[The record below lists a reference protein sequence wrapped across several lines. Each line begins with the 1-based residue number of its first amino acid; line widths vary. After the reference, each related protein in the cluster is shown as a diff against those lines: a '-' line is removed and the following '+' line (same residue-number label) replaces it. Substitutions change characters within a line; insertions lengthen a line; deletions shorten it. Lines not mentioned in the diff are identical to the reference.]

1 MNRRDRKG
9 CNAIAGLF
17 LRALRFLALL
27 ALQLFS
33 PTLINPK
40 IAEADPFL
48 MGGPLLLQGLK
59 R

>member
-1 MNRRDRKG
+1 MANS
-9 CNAIAGLF
+9 
-17 LRALRFLALL
+17 LRSLRFLALL

-33 PTLINPK
+33 STLINQK

-48 MGGPLLLQGLK
+48 MGGPLLMHDLK